1 MERATTLVSPNKYAA
16 PASST
21 TSGRCTSTTG
31 TIYPNYR
38 RLLLTVKRLPA
49 SRCCSAASGEAA
61 SAGAGAASA
70 SSAAMPASDG
80 RKDEALQSPAT
91 FDDVQT
97 LSFVFYGVVV
107 GCRGVL
113 SGQ

>member
-49 SRCCSAASGEAA
+49 SRCCSAAAGEAA
-61 SAGAGAASA
+61 SAVS
-70 SSAAMPASDG
+70 SSPSAAMPASDNG
-80 RKDEALQSPAT
+80 
-91 FDDVQT
+91 
-97 LSFVFYGVVV
+97 
-107 GCRGVL
+107 
-113 SGQ
+113 